1 MYISCDFL
9 PRPCLL
15 GSFVIT
21 LCDLSMFILR
31 NKKKSWN
38 KHGPKF
44 LKSCFW
50 FSQGEGETTM
60 RQLEKPREVLESSLY
75 TCFKCGAT
83 RYFPSQNRSSLLMRE
98 RPNSTIVVIST
109 INGGMDDTDY
119 AANIWTT
126 EGGGLKGD
134 PKASVSPPKIWTMG
148 ILTIAITLN
157 VKWVYLAH
165 LKKWSPHMWLNNL
178 KLT

>member
-21 LCDLSMFILR
+21 FCDLSMFILR
-31 NKKKSWN
+31 NKEKKLKQTRVQFFKILLLIQPGRRWWGYEATWKTTRGPGKLIVHLFQMWN
-38 KHGPKF
+38 
-44 LKSCFW
+44 
-50 FSQGEGETTM
+50 M
-60 RQLEKPREVLESSLY
+60 
-75 TCFKCGAT
+75 
-83 RYFPSQNRSSLLMRE
+83 E